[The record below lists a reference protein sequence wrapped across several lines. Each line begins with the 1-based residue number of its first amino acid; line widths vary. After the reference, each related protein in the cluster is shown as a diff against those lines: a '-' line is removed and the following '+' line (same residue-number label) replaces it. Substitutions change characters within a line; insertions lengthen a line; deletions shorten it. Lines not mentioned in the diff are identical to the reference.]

1 MQIRLFRGSSFSSV
15 QLSCIWLF
23 MTPWTAA
30 FQASLCIT
38 NSQNLLKLMS
48 IELWCHPTISSSIYP
63 FSSCLQ
69 SFPALGSF
77 PMSWLFTSDR
87 QSIAASASSS
97 VLPIDIQGWFP
108 LWLTGLI
115 SLQSKDS
122 QESSLVLQFESINSS
137 VLSFPYGPT
146 LTSIRNYWKNHSFD

>member
-1 MQIRLFRGSSFSSV
+1 MQIRLFRGSSSVQFSSV
-15 QLSCIWLF
+15 VSDSSWLHGLQHFKLPCPSPIPGTCSNSCPLSW
-23 MTPWTAA
+23 
-30 FQASLCIT
+30 
-38 NSQNLLKLMS
+38 
-48 IELWCHPTISSSIYP
+48 WCHPTISSSIYP

-69 SFPALGSF
+69 SFPVLGSF